1 MHFGLL
7 DIGKPRSFLQLQGA
21 MTAFSVPTAGMGN
34 SRAAAAV
41 ALFAFEERQWR
52 ELHFETVGRIRF
64 SRNCSRYSR
73 ECRCTKQ
80 AR

>member
-1 MHFGLL
+1 MHLGLL

-41 ALFAFEERQWR
+41 ELFAIDEWQWR
-52 ELHFETVGRIRF
+52 ELHFETAGGIRF
-64 SRNCSRYSR
+64 SCDCSRYSR
-73 ECRCTKQ
+73 EFRCTSQ